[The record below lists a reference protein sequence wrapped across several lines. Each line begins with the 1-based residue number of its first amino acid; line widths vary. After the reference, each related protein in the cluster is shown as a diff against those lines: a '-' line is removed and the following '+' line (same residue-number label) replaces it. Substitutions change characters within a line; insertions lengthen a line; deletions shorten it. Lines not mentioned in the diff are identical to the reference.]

1 MKRNNLLLLVV
12 SIVFATAACLVTIGA
27 GPPSQSPKDPHLS
40 GFLGLTDDQI
50 KAIDRAD
57 PDFDQQAAD
66 LIKRR
71 SEARDELAKLLEDA
85 GATDVQLLKA
95 VEATIEAH
103 NALER
108 RVARHILLVREHLEP
123 QQRSR
128 LMGLCAEGIRAGQQ
142 HRYRHGQNA
151 EGGNG
156 NPEGSGDGW
165 HGGGGRGEGRG
176 GYRGGRDAE

>member
-1 MKRNNLLLLVV
+1 MKRNNLLLLGV
-12 SIVFATAACLVTIGA
+12 SIVFAAAAFLLTIGA
-27 GPPSQSPKDPHLS
+27 GPQSQAPKDPHLS
-40 GFLGLTDDQI
+40 GLLSLTDAQI
-50 KAIDRAD
+50 KAMDRAD

-66 LIKRR
+66 LAKRL
-71 SEARDELAKLLEDA
+71 SDARGELATVLED
-85 GATDVQLLKA
+85 GDATDAQVLEG

-108 RVARHILLVREHLEP
+108 RVARHMLLVREHLEP
-123 QQRSR
+123 QQRTR

-156 NPEGSGDGW
+156 NGNGDGW
-165 HGGGGRGEGRG
+165 RGGGRGEGG
-176 GYRGGRDAE
+176 GYRGGRGTEQVQ